1 MWVTKLKNN
10 EYRQLQ
16 KRLVFTFLFLTV
28 IVLGAIFV
36 CIAAMEYYA
45 NMYSAQGLL
54 SDSDFFWFYLKHSY
68 QINTTLFVV
77 GLTFLLYIFLSLYFH
92 NMNVLLKTMQGKN
105 PKTPFNFRLYPQFSR
120 AKEKVE
126 DMLQKRNET
135 KELSIKEKAHKNE
148 LLMYLAHD
156 LKTPLTSM
164 IGYINHILDH
174 HVENEQMDTSVQIAY
189 EKAIRL
195 DDLIDEFG
203 EILRYDDKASQ
214 LDLTKID
221 VDTML
226 RQQLAGFYPLMEKRG
241 ITLQVDFPKAFYVVG
256 DYDKLLRV
264 FDNLMRNAINYSNE
278 NSVIE
283 ITGEQRDTQVCLR
296 YSNEA
301 EMIDEE
307 TVNHLFD
314 KFYRASTARTTTS
327 GGAGL
332 GLAIAKEIIE
342 LHHGT
347 IDASTQQHHI
357 IFTICLPITQGVF
370 L

>member
-1 MWVTKLKNN
+1 MKNN

-28 IVLGAIFV
+28 IILGAIFAFV
-36 CIAAMEYYA
+36 IVTEHYA
-45 NMYSAQGLL
+45 NIYSAQGLL
-54 SDSDFFWFYLKHSY
+54 SDSDFYWFYLKHSY

-77 GLTFLLYIFLSLYFH
+77 GLTLLLYIFLSLYFH

-105 PKTPFNFRLYPQFSR
+105 PKTPFNFRIYPQFSS
-120 AKEKVE
+120 AKGKVE
-126 DMLQKRNET
+126 EMLRKRNET
-135 KELSIKEKAHKNE
+135 KELSIQEKEHKNE

-174 HVENEQMDTSVQIAY
+174 HVEEEQMDNSIKIAY
-189 EKAIRL
+189 DKAQRL
-195 DDLIDEFG
+195 DDLIDEFA
-203 EILRYDDKASQ
+203 EILRFDDKVSQ

-226 RQQLAGFYPLMEKRG
+226 QQQLAGFYPLMEKRG
-241 ITLQVDFPKAFYVVG
+241 ITLQVEVPKDFYVVG

-278 NSVIE
+278 DSIIE
-283 ITGEQRDTQVCLR
+283 ISGEQRDAQICLI
-296 YSNEA
+296 YQNEA
-301 EMIDEE
+301 EAIDEE
-307 TVNHLFD
+307 SVKHLFD

-342 LHHGT
+342 LHHGS
-347 IDASTQQHHI
+347 IQASTNGHRV
-357 IFTICLPITQGVF
+357 IFTILLPITQGVF